1 MPLKVI
7 SAEMQGAAVKQNIN
21 GEVEERNYV
30 DGRLNGKELD
40 NFIFI
45 HIYISLIMVIKVYVW
60 TAHRFCAYR
69 KKLSIILTL
78 TVPG

>member
-1 MPLKVI
+1 
-7 SAEMQGAAVKQNIN
+7 MQGAAVKQNIN

-45 HIYISLIMVIKVYVW
+45 HMN
-60 TAHRFCAYR
+60 
-69 KKLSIILTL
+69 ILTSYMTEHFKPL
-78 TVPG
+78 IPEQFLDPYFKVL